1 MLPPRTAKPSLNAL
15 QANSES
21 FVMFIL
27 GKATSRW
34 TRSRGDQS
42 QLVPAFNG
50 FQVRGFVLLAVTQGS
65 VLLAVTR
72 LLVLLAVT
80 RV

>member
-1 MLPPRTAKPSLNAL
+1 
-15 QANSES
+15 
-21 FVMFIL
+21 MFIL

-50 FQVRGFVLLAVTQGS
+50 FQVRAGGWLSVAEGVALPALTCFFVRCCLTPLVALQMGS
-65 VLLAVTR
+65 AAPTYS
-72 LLVLLAVT
+72 
-80 RV
+80 

>member
-1 MLPPRTAKPSLNAL
+1 MSVFS

-34 TRSRGDQS
+34 TRGRSEQS

-50 FQVRGFVLLAVTQGS
+50 FQVSCLLFDIW
-65 VLLAVTR
+65 
-72 LLVLLAVT
+72 
-80 RV
+80 